1 MTNENEKIKA
11 QRDFLLLVLILGGL
25 FIFIS
30 TVQEYKYNKCVSVNK
45 ENWQKCIN
53 EGGLR
58 YDCSV
63 FENPEERCWYY

>member
-1 MTNENEKIKA
+1 MEEKIKA

-30 TVQEYKYNKCVSVNK
+30 AVQEYRYNKCVSVNK
-45 ENWQKCIN
+45 ENWQRCIN
-53 EGGLR
+53 EELGD

-63 FENPEERCWYY
+63 FENPEELCLYY